1 MNNQKSIMK
10 NDRER
15 SFQGLKTRL
24 MKNIKKD
31 NKLGLVMKGK

>member
-1 MNNQKSIMK
+1 MNNQRSIMK
-10 NDRER
+10 SEREK
-15 SFQGLKTRL
+15 SFQGLKMRL